1 MRTTM
6 KRPLVFLLLTFA
18 FACGEELPETVDFEK
33 NREGSKFN
41 ESFDVQYNYYE
52 NDKVKARAFA
62 PHLYEPYAGN
72 VGKGDKQ
79 IADSGIKVIF
89 YNEVGQQTSELTAKR
104 AVLFNREGRARAEGD
119 VVVVNEQGEK
129 LETEKLNWY
138 QKQEQ
143 ISTDAFVRITRPEE
157 ILLGDS
163 MIANTAFSEYKIFR
177 LRGTI
182 AVDE

>member
-1 MRTTM
+1 M
-6 KRPLVFLLLTFA
+6 KRPLLFVLLILL
-18 FACGEELPETVDFEK
+18 FACGEEAPKVVDFEK
-33 NREGSKFN
+33 NREGTTLN

-52 NDKVKARAFA
+52 NDRVKARAYA
-62 PHLYEPYAGN
+62 PHLYEPYTGN

-89 YNEVGQQTSELTAKR
+89 FNELGKQTSQLTANR

-163 MIANTAFSEYKIFR
+163 MIANTAFSEYKIFK